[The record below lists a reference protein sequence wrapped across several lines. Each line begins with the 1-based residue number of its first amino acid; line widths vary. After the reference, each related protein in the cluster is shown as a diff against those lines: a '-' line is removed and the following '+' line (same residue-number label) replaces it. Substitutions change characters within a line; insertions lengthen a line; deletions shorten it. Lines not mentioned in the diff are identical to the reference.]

1 MSIDYM
7 LEAIKVSREFAKSAY
22 ERRLFIIVG
31 ENQKVA
37 RTALKIAEQIVDEDS
52 SVICSSN
59 YKRFQNL
66 FDEVCRSKSKRIIKN
81 WETDRILGQT
91 YDLSFIDL
99 RDWLDVMALSRVVG
113 TVRGGG
119 IIVVMLPRDY
129 ESKTYYEEIVP
140 PYYPKPPR
148 KIMLRRLIEKSI
160 GYQGVYIFD
169 VDKNEFI
176 WQPNEER
183 RVYTK
188 SEIKIPENTQFPKEI
203 YKLAASQDQVEVL
216 RSFEEWKNYII
227 LLANRGRGKSASIGL
242 GITGYAWRFARKHKR
257 ALYVCITSRDEL
269 NVEEVFRF
277 AEIAHKALELE
288 YKFSESNKEFESDLL
303 RLEFRFPHRAIKLAG
318 LADCLIIDEVA
329 AIPFSY
335 LKRVI
340 NAYDKIVFSGTVH
353 GYEGTGRVFAVRFL
367 KMLDESGI
375 NYQKVRLE
383 EPIRYSGTDPIE
395 KWLFDMLFL
404 DAEPAPV
411 DESILEKID
420 TAKLVEIDPSKYFL
434 GEKEAEN
441 FVRSLIGILTTAHY
455 RNNPKDLLLM
465 CDAPHHRIFA
475 LTIDSQPLVALQIAE
490 EGGIPQDRVQELLEE
505 APLGQL
511 IPDNVTRYTGLVSFP
526 QMKGFR
532 IVRIA
537 THPKLQG
544 RGLGSTALKLLE
556 ELAKKEGKDW
566 IGASF
571 GANPE
576 LLNFWLKNEF
586 YVANLSP
593 LINPK
598 TGEYSAIVIKPLSE
612 EAERLVKE
620 ANRQLRIRLLRELRN
635 TYWELETETAHK
647 ILKYGEPIT
656 GVIPQLNMGD
666 VFRLGL
672 YVSLG
677 GKIEACIDVV
687 DEIVK
692 VYFAGGYN
700 FLSPDDEQ
708 LIIKKILQRQL
719 LKREELHLI
728 REIIK
733 RLWQQIAKV
742 KFSKGRPRGKKSDS
756 KHSSQ

>member
-1 MSIDYM
+1 
-7 LEAIKVSREFAKSAY
+7 
-22 ERRLFIIVG
+22 
-31 ENQKVA
+31 
-37 RTALKIAEQIVDEDS
+37 
-52 SVICSSN
+52 
-59 YKRFQNL
+59 
-66 FDEVCRSKSKRIIKN
+66 
-81 WETDRILGQT
+81 
-91 YDLSFIDL
+91 
-99 RDWLDVMALSRVVG
+99 
-113 TVRGGG
+113 
-119 IIVVMLPRDY
+119 
-129 ESKTYYEEIVP
+129 
-140 PYYPKPPR
+140 
-148 KIMLRRLIEKSI
+148 
-160 GYQGVYIFD
+160 
-169 VDKNEFI
+169 
-176 WQPNEER
+176 
-183 RVYTK
+183 
-188 SEIKIPENTQFPKEI
+188 
-203 YKLAASQDQVEVL
+203 
-216 RSFEEWKNYII
+216 
-227 LLANRGRGKSASIGL
+227 
-242 GITGYAWRFARKHKR
+242 
-257 ALYVCITSRDEL
+257 
-269 NVEEVFRF
+269 
-277 AEIAHKALELE
+277 
-288 YKFSESNKEFESDLL
+288 
-303 RLEFRFPHRAIKLAG
+303 
-318 LADCLIIDEVA
+318 
-329 AIPFSY
+329 
-335 LKRVI
+335 
-340 NAYDKIVFSGTVH
+340 
-353 GYEGTGRVFAVRFL
+353 
-367 KMLDESGI
+367 
-375 NYQKVRLE
+375 
-383 EPIRYSGTDPIE
+383 
-395 KWLFDMLFL
+395 
-404 DAEPAPV
+404 
-411 DESILEKID
+411 
-420 TAKLVEIDPSKYFL
+420 
-434 GEKEAEN
+434 
-441 FVRSLIGILTTAHY
+441 
-455 RNNPKDLLLM
+455 
-465 CDAPHHRIFA
+465 
-475 LTIDSQPLVALQIAE
+475 
-490 EGGIPQDRVQELLEE
+490 GIPQDRVQELLEE

-526 QMKGFR
+526 QMKGLR

-556 ELAKKEGKDW
+556 ELAKKEGRDW